1 MSKRGRM
8 LKNRTLTALAATFVA
23 ALAVAQTPPQ
33 TQAKPF
39 DAESKDAVLASI
51 EKVLTSTAFVPG
63 VDFTKWSGMI
73 EKKKE
78 ALASAES
85 PNQFTNIVNGALH
98 EFGFSHC
105 VLYSPAVAQARTNRK
120 MVGLGVRIQPEEEGI
135 RIVWVFPES
144 PAREAGIEPGDL
156 IFEADGKAV
165 RQAGDLGGEEG
176 SKVTIKLKRDGNE
189 LAKTIT
195 RRAFSTDVPESVTW
209 VDKETAVVTIPTF
222 DLGYNKNKA
231 LDKAMK
237 EAMTAK
243 RLILDLRG
251 NGGGSVVNLLHLSGY
266 FLKRDEPLGTFI
278 GKSLVKRYEDSTGD
292 KSTDVLKIAAWP
304 EASRLKPSTRVE
316 RFTGQV
322 AVLVNGGTGSASE
335 MMASAMREYR
345 DAKIIGNKSAGA
357 VLASYMWPIAEG
369 FTLQFPVT
377 DYVTIKGYRI
387 EGNGVKP
394 DVEVDTAVRFGEP
407 DKAVLAA
414 TKSFSG

>member
-1 MSKRGRM
+1 M
-8 LKNRTLTALAATFVA
+8 LTNRTILALAATAFA
-23 ALAVAQTPPQ
+23 ALAIAQTTPDTQ
-33 TQAKPF
+33 TKPF
-39 DAESKDAVLASI
+39 SPETKQAVLASI
-51 EKVLTSTAFVPG
+51 EKVLTTTAFVPG
-63 VDFTKWSGMI
+63 VDFTKWPGMI
-73 EKKKE
+73 EKKKGEIE
-78 ALASAES
+78 ASDSA
-85 PNQFTNIVNGALH
+85 NQFTNVVNGALH

-105 VLYSPAVAQARTNRK
+105 VLYSPTVAQARTNRK
-120 MVGLGVRIQPEEEGI
+120 MVGLGVRIQPEEKGI

-144 PAREAGIEPGDL
+144 PAMESGIEPGDL

-176 SKVTIKLKRDGNE
+176 STVKLKLTRDGKE
-189 LAKTIT
+189 LTKTIT
-195 RRAFSTDVPESVTW
+195 RRAFSTDIPESVTW
-209 VDKETAVVTIPTF
+209 VDKETAVLTVPTF

-251 NGGGSVVNLLHLSGY
+251 NGGGSVVNLLHLAGY

-278 GKSLVKRYEDSTGD
+278 GKSLVKRYQEDTGD

-304 EASRLKPSTRVE
+304 EASRLKPATRVE
-316 RFTGQV
+316 RYTGQV

-345 DAKIIGNKSAGA
+345 GAKVIGTKSAGA
-357 VLASYMWPIAEG
+357 VLASYMWPVAEG

-394 DVEVDTAVRFGEP
+394 DVEVDAPVRFGEP
-407 DKAVLAA
+407 DKVVLAA
-414 TKSFSG
+414 VKALSG